1 MALDKLLENEA
12 QSEIERIR
20 AEARE
25 RSARILADARER
37 AQSLLDS
44 RTRALETQ
52 RQSGLV
58 RARSAADLE
67 LSASRLNAG
76 EQGLGQVYGMVEQYL
91 QGITQAPEY
100 REILGRLITEAR
112 QAIPN
117 PEAVEVNP
125 AEAALAREL
134 VTDLPVR
141 ENPGVVGG
149 VRVVARGG
157 KSGITNTLGGR
168 LEQVRSDLAPQISRL
183 LAGE

>member
-12 QSEIERIR
+12 QSEIERVR
-20 AEARE
+20 AEARD
-25 RSARILADARER
+25 RAARILADARES

-76 EQGLGQVYGMVEQYL
+76 EQGLTQVYALVEGYL
-91 QGITQAPEY
+91 RDVTGTPQY
-100 REILGRLITEAR
+100 REILARLITEAR
-112 QAIPN
+112 QAIPDA
-117 PEAVEVNP
+117 EAVEVGP
-125 AEAALAREL
+125 AEAPLAREL

-141 ENPGVVGG
+141 ENPTLQGG

-168 LEQVRSDLAPQISRL
+168 LDRVKGDLAPQISRL